1 MATNVAFV
9 GQIRAVVSKGI
20 ALRALG
26 AAAAATLGIDA
37 YVHLDDAGF
46 YDAVKTSTLSQGDL
60 FRAEAA
66 LAIVLAAALL
76 IWPQRLLVWAA
87 AFAVAASAF
96 GAVLLYRYVD
106 VGSIG
111 PLPNMYEP
119 TWVSPGKLMSAYAE
133 GAGVLLTALGTSIVV
148 TGHRRAHRARV

>member
-1 MATNVAFV
+1 VVRQVRTV
-9 GQIRAVVSKGI
+9 ISRAI

-26 AAAAATLGIDA
+26 AAAAAALGIDA
-37 YVHLDDAGF
+37 YVHLHDAGF
-46 YDAVKTSTLSQGDL
+46 YDAIKTSSLSQGDL

-66 LAIVLAAALL
+66 LAIVVGAALL
-76 IWPQRLLVWAA
+76 LWPNRLVVWAV
-87 AFAVAASAF
+87 AFVVAASAL

-133 GAGVLLTALGTSIVV
+133 GAGAVVAALGTSVLAV
-148 TGHRRAHRARV
+148 GHRRERRAPV